1 MASSVLSWK
10 TLAVGALLVMCSSLW
25 DFRQIGEQMETL
37 RALRLCEVKYASL
50 SVEALGRAMRDH
62 ARTTHPDV
70 AVGGALGPCATEEIN
85 DLRASIRKHGSIGRM
100 AWALH
105 KIGVA
110 PSRVETFF
118 MLALIAGG
126 GCLVHALRRIP
137 TRYARTTRLLIYL
150 GLMERGQTAS
160 TERQLM
166 KKLKHAE
173 FVYGVPPCS
182 THCGDTPSQCTVGG
196 WMYKDV
202 YVFWNDGG
210 TCKHFKVTLPTD
222 SMSSW
227 SRSAFWGGVARF
239 AANLGDGFQPED
251 LVALASGYWIKQYH
265 DELQEDL
272 KQIKGTMSML
282 GDVAQDD
289 KEEVNEEL

>member
-1 MASSVLSWK
+1 MASSVLSRK
-10 TLAVGALLVMCSSLW
+10 TLAVGALLVMCWSLW
-25 DFRQIGEQMETL
+25 DFRRIGEQMGTL
-37 RALRLCEVKYASL
+37 RALRQCQTPYTSL
-50 SVEALGRAMRDH
+50 TGEALSKAMREY

-70 AVGGALGPCATEEIN
+70 AVGGALGPCTTEEIN
-85 DLRASIRKHGSIGRM
+85 DMRASIRKHGSIGRI
-100 AWALH
+100 ALALH

-173 FVYGVPPCS
+173 FVYGTPPCS
-182 THCGDTPSQCTVGG
+182 THCGDVPSQCSVDG
-196 WMYKDV
+196 WLYKDV
-202 YVFWNDGG
+202 YVSG
-210 TCKHFKVTLPTD
+210 TNAV
-222 SMSSW
+222 
-227 SRSAFWGGVARF
+227 R
-239 AANLGDGFQPED
+239 
-251 LVALASGYWIKQYH
+251 ASI
-265 DELQEDL
+265 LR
-272 KQIKGTMSML
+272 
-282 GDVAQDD
+282 
-289 KEEVNEEL
+289 